1 MAKQATHGRHRA
13 AVVEQRRQGTGVG
26 KPMDRTLR
34 IAQASIAVGLAVLAL
49 KTAAWQVTGSAAFYS
64 DALETVVNVA
74 ASAIA
79 YAALR
84 FAARPADD
92 NHPYGHDKAEFLAAV
107 VEGALIVIA
116 SVSILQHA
124 WGAWRH
130 PHVLNAPAFGTALS
144 LVATAINAAWAG
156 LLMRT
161 ARKARSPALLA
172 DARHLIGDVAISVGV
187 VAGVGLVLLTG
198 VLRLDAV
205 VGAATAVYVL
215 WSGIHVIG
223 QSMAGLMDMAPT
235 DDTVQRIE
243 RVLKTHGAGAIEVHD
258 IRARQA
264 GRATF
269 VQFHLVVPGAMRVD
283 ESHAICDRIEAALHT
298 DMEHLVVNIHVE
310 PEHKAKHAGAVAL

>member
-1 MAKQATHGRHRA
+1 
-13 AVVEQRRQGTGVG
+13 
-26 KPMDRTLR
+26 MDKTLR
-34 IAQASIAVGLAVLAL
+34 IAKASIAIGLLVLAL
-49 KTAAWQVTGSAAFYS
+49 KAAAWRLTGSAAFYS

-107 VEGALIVIA
+107 VEGALIVVAAI
-116 SVSILQHA
+116 SILQNA
-124 WGAWRH
+124 WSAWRH
-130 PHVLNAPAFGTALS
+130 PHPLHAPLMGTALS
-144 LVATAINAAWAG
+144 LTATAINAGWALV
-156 LLMRT
+156 LLRA
-161 ARKARSPALLA
+161 ARRARSPALHA
-172 DARHLIGDVAISVGV
+172 DARHLIGDVAISMGV
-187 VAGVGLVLLTG
+187 VAGVTLVLLTG
-198 VLRLDAV
+198 ILRLDAA
-205 VGAATAVYVL
+205 VGAATAIYVL
-215 WSGIHVIG
+215 WSGMRVIS

-243 RVLKTHGAGAIEVHD
+243 RVLKSHGSGAIEVHD

-283 ESHAICDRIEAALHT
+283 ESHAICDRIEAALQA
-298 DMEHLVVNIHVE
+298 DMGHLVVNIHVE
-310 PEHKAKHAGAVAL
+310 PEHKAKHAGALAL